1 MYFTQRAL
9 KTRNDAN
16 YRTVP
21 KHRRRSILPMRAC
34 RKQNRFV
41 PVEPSLNTAIRFG
54 LRRSS
59 ACTILQFQ
67 RHGML
72 RVPKLACASVCDSM
86 ATSPRRC
93 LERSRLAIS
102 ASLHA
107 YRNESCI
114 ISFESDP
121 QERTRWRTLQDRAI
135 LYRKESLV
143 SATLQIGINGPP
155 PPDPSRSS
163 ATLRPPVIGHSRAGL

>member
-1 MYFTQRAL
+1 MHFAQGAL

-54 LRRSS
+54 VRRSS

-67 RHGML
+67 RHDML
-72 RVPKLACASVCDSM
+72 RVPKLACASVCNSSEGG
-86 ATSPRRC
+86 ATRRSPVRR
-93 LERSRLAIS
+93 
-102 ASLHA
+102 
-107 YRNESCI
+107 
-114 ISFESDP
+114 
-121 QERTRWRTLQDRAI
+121 QDR
-135 LYRKESLV
+135 LPYHKHKDLSVGVPRQQLLSC
-143 SATLQIGINGPP
+143 GGPP
-155 PPDPSRSS
+155 QTSRSS
-163 ATLRPPVIGHSRAGL
+163 WRQQQH